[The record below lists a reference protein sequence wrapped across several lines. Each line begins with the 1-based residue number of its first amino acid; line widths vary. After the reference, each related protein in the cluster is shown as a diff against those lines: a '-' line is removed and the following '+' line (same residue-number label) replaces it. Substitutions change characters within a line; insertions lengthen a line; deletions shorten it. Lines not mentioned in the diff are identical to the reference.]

1 MISKRKIKIA
11 IGLFVFGIVSK
22 LILSVCR
29 DSIIIQF
36 GIQKYRITSNVF
48 TVWSVVTFLL
58 LICCIVVYRK
68 KISVLQ

>member
-11 IGLFVFGIVSK
+11 VGLFVFGIISK

-29 DSIIIQF
+29 DSVIIQF

-58 LICCIVVYRK
+58 LTK
-68 KISVLQ
+68 TSHT